1 MWLLN
6 ANANAIKYS
15 GDISLSS
22 NDVALFLKEW
32 HFSDEWEQFSSKES
46 ISSETSELQ
55 DEEPLLNQAE
65 IESLLNHYNLPKKQI
80 VSGLEHLL
88 EAKNSSY
95 YNLAFLDNLLK
106 NFSQEC
112 LNDWRSA
119 LLMSDN
125 LEYFLQ
131 DKNFV
136 SLKHYIDETLIKGV
150 TRVIKSKQCESPIFI
165 NFSSECTHLLIESLL
180 GGHQTTSSLQKNDK
194 PLTKIENNISL
205 HFIHTLIAALERA
218 FSKLVKY
225 EFYLEKKNNLTDLM
239 SLSHFSDNAL
249 LVKFMLRI
257 NSSSNV
263 INVLFP
269 MPFLED
275 FKQKLERENEINRQ
289 PYTAIWQNYLAQG
302 LEETNLAVDAKL
314 PTMTFSLAEILNWK
328 IGTRIILPLKPSSPI
343 SLECGGLELM
353 KGEMGQRNNSVAIQI
368 KRNKLTSLKE
378 EE

>member
-275 FKQKLERENEINRQ
+275 FKQK
-289 PYTAIWQNYLAQG
+289 
-302 LEETNLAVDAKL
+302 
-314 PTMTFSLAEILNWK
+314 
-328 IGTRIILPLKPSSPI
+328 
-343 SLECGGLELM
+343 
-353 KGEMGQRNNSVAIQI
+353 
-368 KRNKLTSLKE
+368 
-378 EE
+378 